1 MKMKFTKKIATILLS
16 VCLIVPC
23 FSVMALAA
31 NGVIFFSDLETSV
44 GDEFTITGTAV
55 VSGDV
60 IGDATIHMTYDPS
73 YMRFE
78 EGDGVNAD
86 TDGNLT
92 FRGSGDGSSDRIEFT
107 MKFQALQEGSTR
119 LEQGDAM
126 VTDSA
131 GSSVACEEG
140 YADVTIGAGDPSK
153 IKDVAS
159 GTSVTI
165 DGQEY
170 TLSGDFSDSMIP
182 AGFTAGEI
190 TYNDSTYKGA
200 VQEKTG
206 LQMAYLVDGDGKGD
220 FWMYDS
226 SDSSFSP
233 AEQVVISDTYSIVI
247 FDAGSKVSMPSKYS
261 KGNLEINGKTFEI
274 WDEPDRDGFYVLY
287 AVNNDGEE
295 SLYLYD
301 SVEHTYQRMETPKSA
316 TTPDKKSASKFDAIL
331 EKISDHLIWF
341 VAAAAVIV
349 ILLVIFL
356 LVSVVKLHNRNRELD
371 DLYDEYGIDL
381 DEEEEALKAKK
392 KEEKQEKKGRESM
405 RNRKVKIFALVM
417 AGCLCLSGLTGC
429 GGGIKM
435 TTDDTSSKSDS
446 GLMGSAKKEAEKSDE
461 SEADSADEEDKI
473 SDDMIGRY
481 VSQGYENPS
490 FGFAINLPDTYTLEN
505 RNNVAL
511 NDADIVESSNSEG
524 TYDYLK
530 SLISLG
536 SAVVFSAEDGN
547 TYIELNIQNAA
558 VLDKTATWDE
568 EKNIAENSVM
578 TEEDAKKLMGED
590 AQVTEFQNNVEE
602 ITFLGE
608 KHYAAQYTFKN
619 YDVSYYG
626 VTVFLVNEQDSQ
638 YMLAVNIIGVDL
650 NVVDQADQF
659 FSVYTE

>member
-92 FRGSGDGSSDRIEFT
+92 FKGSGDGSSDRIEFT

-119 LEQGDAM
+119 LEQGDAT

-153 IKDVAS
+153 IKDVAN
-159 GTSVTI
+159 GASVTI

-206 LQMAYLVDGDGKGD
+206 LQMAYLVDGDGKGN

-301 SVEHTYQRMETPKSA
+301 SVEHTYQRMEKSA

-371 DLYDEYGIDL
+371 DLYDEYELDDEPQRNPVKPIQPVKAEKKSQFKKRQDDDFEDDYDDFDDDFDDDDYYDDDFDDDYDDEGISDDTRSVDEFDDDDFDSFDDYNIKKEKRKKGDTFEMDFIDL
-381 DEEEEALKAKK
+381 D
-392 KEEKQEKKGRESM
+392 
-405 RNRKVKIFALVM
+405 
-417 AGCLCLSGLTGC
+417 
-429 GGGIKM
+429 
-435 TTDDTSSKSDS
+435 
-446 GLMGSAKKEAEKSDE
+446 
-461 SEADSADEEDKI
+461 
-473 SDDMIGRY
+473 
-481 VSQGYENPS
+481 
-490 FGFAINLPDTYTLEN
+490 
-505 RNNVAL
+505 
-511 NDADIVESSNSEG
+511 
-524 TYDYLK
+524 
-530 SLISLG
+530 
-536 SAVVFSAEDGN
+536 
-547 TYIELNIQNAA
+547 
-558 VLDKTATWDE
+558 
-568 EKNIAENSVM
+568 
-578 TEEDAKKLMGED
+578 
-590 AQVTEFQNNVEE
+590 
-602 ITFLGE
+602 
-608 KHYAAQYTFKN
+608 
-619 YDVSYYG
+619 
-626 VTVFLVNEQDSQ
+626 
-638 YMLAVNIIGVDL
+638 
-650 NVVDQADQF
+650 
-659 FSVYTE
+659 

>member
-92 FRGSGDGSSDRIEFT
+92 FKGSGDGSSDRIEFT

-119 LEQGDAM
+119 L
-126 VTDSA
+126 
-131 GSSVACEEG
+131 
-140 YADVTIGAGDPSK
+140 DPSK

-200 VQEKTG
+200 VQEKIG

-371 DLYDEYGIDL
+371 DLYDEYELDDEPQRNPVKPIQPVKAEKKSQFKKRQDDDFEDDYDDFDDDFDDDDYYDDDFDDDYDDEGISDDTRNVDEFDDYFDDDDFDSFDDYNIKKEKRKKGDTFEMDFIDL
-381 DEEEEALKAKK
+381 D
-392 KEEKQEKKGRESM
+392 
-405 RNRKVKIFALVM
+405 
-417 AGCLCLSGLTGC
+417 
-429 GGGIKM
+429 
-435 TTDDTSSKSDS
+435 
-446 GLMGSAKKEAEKSDE
+446 
-461 SEADSADEEDKI
+461 
-473 SDDMIGRY
+473 
-481 VSQGYENPS
+481 
-490 FGFAINLPDTYTLEN
+490 
-505 RNNVAL
+505 
-511 NDADIVESSNSEG
+511 
-524 TYDYLK
+524 
-530 SLISLG
+530 
-536 SAVVFSAEDGN
+536 
-547 TYIELNIQNAA
+547 
-558 VLDKTATWDE
+558 
-568 EKNIAENSVM
+568 
-578 TEEDAKKLMGED
+578 
-590 AQVTEFQNNVEE
+590 
-602 ITFLGE
+602 
-608 KHYAAQYTFKN
+608 
-619 YDVSYYG
+619 
-626 VTVFLVNEQDSQ
+626 
-638 YMLAVNIIGVDL
+638 
-650 NVVDQADQF
+650 
-659 FSVYTE
+659 

>member
-78 EGDGVNAD
+78 DGVNAD

-92 FRGSGDGSSDRIEFT
+92 FKGSGDGSSDRIEFT

-119 LEQGDAM
+119 LEQGDAT

-153 IKDVAS
+153 IKDVAN
-159 GTSVTI
+159 GASVTI

-206 LQMAYLVDGDGKGD
+206 LQMAYLVDGDGKGN

-226 SDSSFSP
+226 SDSSFSQ

-371 DLYDEYGIDL
+371 DLYDEYELDDEPQRNPVKPIQPVKAEKKSQFKKRQDDDFEDDYDDFDDDFDDDDYYDDDFDDDYDDEGISDDTRSVDEFDDDDFDSFDDYNIKKEKRKKGDTFEMDFIDL
-381 DEEEEALKAKK
+381 D
-392 KEEKQEKKGRESM
+392 
-405 RNRKVKIFALVM
+405 
-417 AGCLCLSGLTGC
+417 
-429 GGGIKM
+429 
-435 TTDDTSSKSDS
+435 
-446 GLMGSAKKEAEKSDE
+446 
-461 SEADSADEEDKI
+461 
-473 SDDMIGRY
+473 
-481 VSQGYENPS
+481 
-490 FGFAINLPDTYTLEN
+490 
-505 RNNVAL
+505 
-511 NDADIVESSNSEG
+511 
-524 TYDYLK
+524 
-530 SLISLG
+530 
-536 SAVVFSAEDGN
+536 
-547 TYIELNIQNAA
+547 
-558 VLDKTATWDE
+558 
-568 EKNIAENSVM
+568 
-578 TEEDAKKLMGED
+578 
-590 AQVTEFQNNVEE
+590 
-602 ITFLGE
+602 
-608 KHYAAQYTFKN
+608 
-619 YDVSYYG
+619 
-626 VTVFLVNEQDSQ
+626 
-638 YMLAVNIIGVDL
+638 
-650 NVVDQADQF
+650 
-659 FSVYTE
+659 

>member
-1 MKMKFTKKIATILLS
+1 
-16 VCLIVPC
+16 
-23 FSVMALAA
+23 
-31 NGVIFFSDLETSV
+31 
-44 GDEFTITGTAV
+44 
-55 VSGDV
+55 
-60 IGDATIHMTYDPS
+60 
-73 YMRFE
+73 
-78 EGDGVNAD
+78 
-86 TDGNLT
+86 
-92 FRGSGDGSSDRIEFT
+92 
-107 MKFQALQEGSTR
+107 
-119 LEQGDAM
+119 
-126 VTDSA
+126 
-131 GSSVACEEG
+131 
-140 YADVTIGAGDPSK
+140 
-153 IKDVAS
+153 
-159 GTSVTI
+159 
-165 DGQEY
+165 
-170 TLSGDFSDSMIP
+170 
-182 AGFTAGEI
+182 
-190 TYNDSTYKGA
+190 
-200 VQEKTG
+200 
-206 LQMAYLVDGDGKGD
+206 
-220 FWMYDS
+220 
-226 SDSSFSP
+226 
-233 AEQVVISDTYSIVI
+233 
-247 FDAGSKVSMPSKYS
+247 
-261 KGNLEINGKTFEI
+261 
-274 WDEPDRDGFYVLY
+274 
-287 AVNNDGEE
+287 
-295 SLYLYD
+295 
-301 SVEHTYQRMETPKSA
+301 
-316 TTPDKKSASKFDAIL
+316 
-331 EKISDHLIWF
+331 
-341 VAAAAVIV
+341 
-349 ILLVIFL
+349 
-356 LVSVVKLHNRNRELD
+356 
-371 DLYDEYGIDL
+371 
-381 DEEEEALKAKK
+381 
-392 KEEKQEKKGRESM
+392 M

-590 AQVTEFQNNVEE
+590 AQ
-602 ITFLGE
+602 
-608 KHYAAQYTFKN
+608 YTFKN

>member
-92 FRGSGDGSSDRIEFT
+92 FKGSGDGSSDRIEFT

-119 LEQGDAM
+119 LEQGDAT

-153 IKDVAS
+153 IKDVAN
-159 GTSVTI
+159 GASVTI

-206 LQMAYLVDGDGKGD
+206 LQMAYLVDGDGKGN

-261 KGNLEINGKTFEI
+261 KGNLEMNGYSFYI
-274 WDEPDRDGFYVLY
+274 LYEPERVGFYVLY
-287 AVNNDGEE
+287 AVNYDGE
-295 SLYLYD
+295 
-301 SVEHTYQRMETPKSA
+301 EHTYQRMETPKSA

-371 DLYDEYGIDL
+371 DLYDEYELDDEPQRNPVKPIQPVKAEKKSQFKKRQDDDFEDDYDDFDDDFDDDDYYDDDFDDDYDDEGISDDTRSVDEFDDDDFDSFDDYNIKKEKRKKGDTFEMDFIDL
-381 DEEEEALKAKK
+381 D
-392 KEEKQEKKGRESM
+392 
-405 RNRKVKIFALVM
+405 
-417 AGCLCLSGLTGC
+417 
-429 GGGIKM
+429 
-435 TTDDTSSKSDS
+435 
-446 GLMGSAKKEAEKSDE
+446 
-461 SEADSADEEDKI
+461 
-473 SDDMIGRY
+473 
-481 VSQGYENPS
+481 
-490 FGFAINLPDTYTLEN
+490 
-505 RNNVAL
+505 
-511 NDADIVESSNSEG
+511 
-524 TYDYLK
+524 
-530 SLISLG
+530 
-536 SAVVFSAEDGN
+536 
-547 TYIELNIQNAA
+547 
-558 VLDKTATWDE
+558 
-568 EKNIAENSVM
+568 
-578 TEEDAKKLMGED
+578 
-590 AQVTEFQNNVEE
+590 
-602 ITFLGE
+602 
-608 KHYAAQYTFKN
+608 
-619 YDVSYYG
+619 
-626 VTVFLVNEQDSQ
+626 
-638 YMLAVNIIGVDL
+638 
-650 NVVDQADQF
+650 
-659 FSVYTE
+659 